1 MNMELYRIT
10 DLTAVHDFPA
20 IHNHNVQELEA
31 EIARLHQEIS
41 EKNALIDD
49 IKAKFNSALNALRA
63 EYIAKIEDLKSKIEE
78 N

>member
-1 MNMELYRIT
+1 MNMELDRIT

-20 IHNHNVQELEA
+20 IHNSNVQKLEA

-63 EYIAKIEDLKSKIEE
+63 EYMAKIEDLKSKIEE